1 MMEDGEA
8 EFEEVPQEEEEEEV
22 VVDDGEDDDG
32 GEGYRTES
40 TEKKSKVTCD
50 WSQFSMPQ
58 MNYPQQGEPLRLQVI
73 DIEHQKRRLPRW
85 DMDDSEVERVRE
97 AARIYGPKWKQ
108 NKPFYP
114 TVPCIRLYCKDT
126 RGYSYCVNAYGY
138 YPVVHLLA
146 SIAVTDAVL
155 TELRDY
161 VEEQL
166 TENESKGPFPKKRP
180 DGWQAILTARVV
192 EGFPAFPFSENPH
205 TFLEFRLSDSCY
217 VKAFGRL
224 MRQNG
229 GELESP
235 SLGDVKVMPYSCQDI
250 VDKFQADIRVSGF
263 GWLLLDRFI
272 RTGDAVGAD
281 DSSCDFELDTCVSWL
296 RNVKGCDDIAPLRK
310 ITYDIECLKTEGM
323 PDPDKDAV
331 IVISAICGD
340 YVNGQPAKKRKV
352 LLQLNKADSVKNIVS
367 ENGDVHHCF
376 DSEVDL
382 LDAFGELV
390 LAFDPDYICGHN
402 MIGFDLPYLVT
413 RANKIDADSLRY
425 MGRRRA
431 YRWSK
436 PRKVVKKRKSGET
449 RETKMT
455 STPGRIQLD
464 TLNWIM
470 GGFEKERSYRL
481 GALAAKY
488 LGDTKDDVGYSM
500 IGPMF
505 RQSDTTR
512 ARLGK
517 YCLKDSELTEALCD
531 LKRYQMVIS
540 SIEMSRQTRVP
551 AGKLL
556 RSGVQVKVWGLL
568 LEKAKDPHFDGRGTP
583 VFFPDEE
590 VCERSKDDKFAGAE
604 VLEPF
609 RGYYSDWVGC
619 GDFRS
624 LYPSI
629 IIDLNICLGKGTFV
643 RCSDGLGREIERVC
657 EGSSVQMYGQTET
670 LEVGVCNNGVTLG
683 SPNDNGLRDDCVR
696 VTLYDGTEVV
706 CTADHKF
713 LTSTVD
719 GSWEYSEARSLLG
732 RRICCSALGCPR
744 DDTYDED
751 ATSYFVIGPWSLARE
766 RDKVM
771 AFSRLL
777 GMVLT
782 DGSTTTVKA
791 TGCRRSCLFMGN
803 EIDVQAVQND
813 IELITG
819 KIPVAHW
826 DERDVSCKYSGGV
839 WCINVPSGILQDT
852 FETLGVPSGRRTMHA
867 RMIPGIIRKAPKT
880 VQREFIAAYWGGD
893 GGAPSLDQK
902 SIVGCRLVSHML
914 VSLPIISRDE
924 LVAHRESV
932 RWLVETLH
940 SVFGVHASYSESFE
954 ARMPDG
960 KLITIDE
967 SEAINS
973 ASVVYATATATLST
987 VRDGFA
993 LFADRVGVRYCSD
1006 KQIRFEMSR
1015 RWSCYRNCV
1024 ENQCRYEM
1032 SLLRSEK
1039 EIITERPDHCGRP
1052 SYLMRPYWRC
1062 AVCKKKVGR
1071 YEERDR
1077 AMHGFA
1083 DRCAIATKEH
1093 FQGWYYT
1100 EGAANSRG
1108 VTAKY
1113 NNRGSDGD
1121 LAFPD
1126 ALKLSEFCSALGYNP
1141 NIPRQRGASATI
1153 AVPVVSVTAVDGAV
1167 RVYDLSIS
1175 GGISQTVAE
1184 HNFVAAGCVVH
1195 NCYTTEIRGGKYD
1208 DFSFKK
1214 SPNGVKFVDK
1224 TRRVG
1229 LLPQIE
1235 VELMA
1240 NRDTAKLQAREA
1252 GKKGDA
1258 GAANMYDKRQNEIK
1272 FVCNI
1277 IYGIMTASGG
1287 RLTRMELGES
1297 VTSQGR
1303 LMIMTAK
1310 GIAEKTL
1317 TTVGHEKAGVAD
1329 FKVIYG

>member
-1 MMEDGEA
+1 MEDGEA

-352 LLQLNKADSVKNIVS
+352 LLQLNKADPVKNIVP

-390 LAFDPDYICGHN
+390 LAYDPDYICGHN

-413 RANKIDADSLRY
+413 RADKVNADSLRY

-431 YRWSK
+431 YKWSK

-470 GGFEKERSYRL
+470 GGFEKERSYKL

-505 RQSDTTR
+505 RQSDATR
-512 ARLGK
+512 ARLSK
-517 YCLKDSELTEALCD
+517 YCLKDSELTEGLCD
-531 LKRYQMVIS
+531 LNRYQMVIS
-540 SIEMSRQTRVP
+540 TIEMSRQTRVP

-568 LEKAKDPHFDGRGTP
+568 LEKANDPHFDDRGTR

-590 VCERSKDDKFAGAE
+590 VRERGKDEKFPGAE
-604 VLEPF
+604 VLEPC
-609 RGYYSDWVGC
+609 RGFYKKWVGC

-629 IIDLNICLGKGTFV
+629 IIDLNIC
-643 RCSDGLGREIERVC
+643 
-657 EGSSVQMYGQTET
+657 
-670 LEVGVCNNGVTLG
+670 
-683 SPNDNGLRDDCVR
+683 
-696 VTLYDGTEVV
+696 
-706 CTADHKF
+706 
-713 LTSTVD
+713 
-719 GSWEYSEARSLLG
+719 
-732 RRICCSALGCPR
+732 
-744 DDTYDED
+744 
-751 ATSYFVIGPWSLARE
+751 
-766 RDKVM
+766 
-771 AFSRLL
+771 
-777 GMVLT
+777 
-782 DGSTTTVKA
+782 
-791 TGCRRSCLFMGN
+791 
-803 EIDVQAVQND
+803 
-813 IELITG
+813 
-819 KIPVAHW
+819 
-826 DERDVSCKYSGGV
+826 
-839 WCINVPSGILQDT
+839 
-852 FETLGVPSGRRTMHA
+852 
-867 RMIPGIIRKAPKT
+867 
-880 VQREFIAAYWGGD
+880 
-893 GGAPSLDQK
+893 
-902 SIVGCRLVSHML
+902 
-914 VSLPIISRDE
+914 
-924 LVAHRESV
+924 
-932 RWLVETLH
+932 
-940 SVFGVHASYSESFE
+940 
-954 ARMPDG
+954 
-960 KLITIDE
+960 
-967 SEAINS
+967 
-973 ASVVYATATATLST
+973 
-987 VRDGFA
+987 
-993 LFADRVGVRYCSD
+993 
-1006 KQIRFEMSR
+1006 
-1015 RWSCYRNCV
+1015 
-1024 ENQCRYEM
+1024 
-1032 SLLRSEK
+1032 
-1039 EIITERPDHCGRP
+1039 
-1052 SYLMRPYWRC
+1052 
-1062 AVCKKKVGR
+1062 
-1071 YEERDR
+1071 
-1077 AMHGFA
+1077 
-1083 DRCAIATKEH
+1083 
-1093 FQGWYYT
+1093 
-1100 EGAANSRG
+1100 
-1108 VTAKY
+1108 
-1113 NNRGSDGD
+1113 
-1121 LAFPD
+1121 
-1126 ALKLSEFCSALGYNP
+1126 
-1141 NIPRQRGASATI
+1141 
-1153 AVPVVSVTAVDGAV
+1153 
-1167 RVYDLSIS
+1167 
-1175 GGISQTVAE
+1175 
-1184 HNFVAAGCVVH
+1184 
-1195 NCYTTEIRGGKYD
+1195 YTTEIRGDKYD
-1208 DFSFKK
+1208 DFPFKK
-1214 SPNGVKFVDK
+1214 SPIGVKFIDK
-1224 TRRVG
+1224 KKRIG
-1229 LLPQIE
+1229 LLAQIE
-1235 VELMA
+1235 VELMG
-1240 NRDTAKLQAREA
+1240 NRTVAR
-1252 GKKGDA
+1252 GQA
-1258 GAANMYDKRQNEIK
+1258 GAAKKAGDMGAFNMFDKRQNEIK
-1272 FVCNI
+1272 IICNSV
-1277 IYGIMTASGG
+1277 YGIMTASGG

-1310 GIAEKTL
+1310 SISEGLLISM
-1317 TTVGHEKAGVAD
+1317 GHEKAGVDD
-1329 FKVIYG
+1329 FKVIYGDTDSIFILFPDWIVTKEDAFGWLKIICDAVTEHFVSLEPGSPIMLQAEKAMRGGILINKKRYIFMKYEGVDDKGKILAKGVETARRDNCQMVVECMNNVMAKLFPSDGKVDKDGALQVIWDVLRDLMAGKTDIGKLVITKAISKSNYKNDPPHLVVARKMQARDPSYEAGPAERIPFVIVSNGGKSVTERAEDPLWAIKQQIPIDLDYYIMNQLAGPVARILMWMHASPQDLHTMHACEQHFRDTQEKLAGDFTRISTAHKELVKSIKTMQEHTIQQLFGPNSLSKFPRKIQSTAGKRGSIDSFFTTKKKQNKRCIHGNDPPACAKCLNHCEKCGNELGEEDGICPKCNPACIRCQRPVERVVDGNICIPCAEHRCRACSEPLDPDQKDGCLCKGCDARFQVRKRHRITLATTTTPDIEDLVKQAAEAKLKCDKCRGYADETEIRCVQKDCNNLYRRATLETRMKNLIH